1 MLTYT
6 AEDTPPPADIDAVD
20 AGLHRYNL
28 DHGRVDEV
36 QRVFVFVREEDGR
49 VRGGAV
55 GRRWGRF
62 CELQQLWVDTPLR
75 RSGVGARLLAAFEGE
90 AARLGARTVYL
101 DTFSF
106 QAPAFYAKCGYAV
119 VHAFE
124 GFPHGQ
130 AKYTMQKEL
139 ASPEGTP

>member
-1 MLTYT
+1 MLTFT
-6 AEDTPPPADIDAVD
+6 TEVAPSEADVDAVD

-28 DHGRVDEV
+28 DHGRVGEV
-36 QRVFVFVREEDGR
+36 ERVFVFARDVDGR

-62 CELQQLWVDTPLR
+62 CELQQLWVDAPLR
-75 RSGVGARLLAAFEGE
+75 RAGVGLRLLAAFEAE
-90 AARLGARTVYL
+90 SARLGARTVYL

-139 ASPEGTP
+139 AASEGPP